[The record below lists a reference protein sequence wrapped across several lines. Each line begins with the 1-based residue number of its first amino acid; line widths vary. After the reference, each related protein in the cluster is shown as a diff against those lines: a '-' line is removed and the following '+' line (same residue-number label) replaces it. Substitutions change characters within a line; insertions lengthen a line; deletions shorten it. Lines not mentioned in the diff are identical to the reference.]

1 MSKWSQG
8 GFFFIVPIIAG
19 RIVLRAVYRYSCFIP
34 VPKQACMHETSVY
47 MNVEPTQVKQ
57 LDYRGA
63 ARW

>member
-8 GFFFIVPIIAG
+8 GFFIVPIIAG
-19 RIVLRAVYRYSCFIP
+19 RIVLRAGYRYSCFIP
-34 VPKQACMHETSVY
+34 VPMQACMHETSVY